1 MFVFVCPIRHPASSN
16 DYASVLTFL
25 NNTIES
31 LNAQHTNRPYK
42 IVVVCNEVP
51 PVPESFNNTE
61 FVAVDFPPPDTN
73 KGTQVPL
80 DLVKDDKGCK
90 ISIGLLYAKRF
101 SPDYVY
107 VIDGD
112 DWFNIDTIEH
122 VYKSSASDLFY
133 ANSGY
138 VVNLAEKTFLKK
150 FGLCRY
156 CGSVY
161 IYSFAVLMKLS
172 GLSQLEYRQ
181 GLNKERI
188 YEAVD
193 PFFLKQILGN
203 HRHQLHTFRSKGLQV
218 RELLV
223 PAVAWILNTGEN
235 HSAQNPGK
243 YGLPL
248 SKSFLTQFGI
258 SSIEASEKPIG
269 LTKRVKALLE
279 SLQSY
284 IGWRATDKKQTM
296 I

>member
-1 MFVFVCPIRHPASSN
+1 M
-16 DYASVLTFL
+16 
-25 NNTIES
+25 
-31 LNAQHTNRPYK
+31 
-42 IVVVCNEVP
+42 
-51 PVPESFNNTE
+51 
-61 FVAVDFPPPDTN
+61 
-73 KGTQVPL
+73 
-80 DLVKDDKGCK
+80 
-90 ISIGLLYAKRF
+90 
-101 SPDYVY
+101 
-107 VIDGD
+107 
-112 DWFNIDTIEH
+112 
-122 VYKSSASDLFY
+122 YKSSASDLFY

-269 LTKRVKALLE
+269 LNKRVKALLE

>member
-16 DYASVLTFL
+16 DYGSVLTFL

-31 LNAQHTNRPYK
+31 LNAQQTDRPFK
-42 IVVVCNEVP
+42 IIVVCNEVP
-51 PVPESFNNTE
+51 PAPETFKNTE
-61 FVAVDFPPPDTN
+61 FVAVGFPPPDMN
-73 KGTQVPL
+73 KGARVPL

-90 ISIGLLYAKRF
+90 ISIGLLYAKRY

-112 DWFNIDTIEH
+112 DWFNIDIVEH
-122 VYKSSASDLFY
+122 VYQSSACDLYY

-161 IYSFAVLMKLS
+161 IYNFATLLMLS
-172 GLSQLEYRQ
+172 GLSKLEYSHS
-181 GLNKERI
+181 LNKQEI
-188 YEAVD
+188 YNNVD
-193 PFFLKQILGN
+193 SFFLKQILGN
-203 HRHQLHTFRSKGLQV
+203 HRHQLHTFRSKGMQV
-218 RELLV
+218 RQLLI

-248 SKSFLTQFGI
+248 SKRFLTQFGI
-258 SSIEASEKPIG
+258 SSIEASETPIG
-269 LTKRVKALLE
+269 LSKRIKALFE

-284 IGWRATDKKQTM
+284 IGWRSTDKKQTM